1 MNLKLFS
8 AICLMVPA
16 MASAQGYVT
25 QDSKVV
31 NDSNTPLH
39 LLKPDYKHGY
49 GVSTKQEVKSAMDKV
64 MNYILANP
72 TQFRTTSYEWGVTYS
87 ACLDAAK
94 ASGDAKYSDYVEA
107 NFRAI
112 ADAFPGAMKDLKNG
126 KKLETAIRK
135 VVDPHALD
143 DAGAIC
149 AAMIKADLDARKV
162 SEPSAK
168 VKVKSKAKSKENGKT
183 AFNTA
188 PVIANYAQYIMEKEF
203 RLEDGTFARKRPHKN
218 TVWLDDMFMA
228 IPAVAYMGAYTG
240 DSKYY
245 DEAARQVLLFRDK
258 MWVKEKKL
266 FRHGWV
272 EAMTPH
278 PAFHWG
284 RANGWAI
291 LTMCEVLDVLPESHP
306 QRPAILDLL
315 RQHIEG
321 LAALQTQDGFW
332 HQLLDRNDSY
342 EESSCTAIYTYCIAH
357 AINKGWVSA
366 LAYGPMVQ
374 LAWHAVAASIDDAGR
389 VTGTCVGTGM
399 GFDPAFYMYRPVST
413 AAAHGYGP
421 VIWAGAEMLRLIDNQ
436 HPKMNDSAVQ
446 FYPEEVPTDEPIFNY
461 DGEIRF

>member
-1 MNLKLFS
+1 MNIKTIALASL
-8 AICLMVPA
+8 LMPV
-16 MASAQGYVT
+16 MAFAQDNT
-25 QDSKVV
+25 TI

-49 GVSTKQEVKSAMDKV
+49 GVSTKQEVKAAIDRV

-72 TQFRTTSYEWGVTYS
+72 QQFRTTSYEWGVTYS

-94 ASGDAKYSDYVEA
+94 ASGDKKYAAYVEH
-107 NFRAI
+107 NFKAI
-112 ADAFPGAMKDLKNG
+112 ADAFPGAMKDLKKG
-126 KKLETAIRK
+126 KTLDTAIRK

-149 AAMIKADLDARKV
+149 AAMIKAELDARKN
-162 SEPSAK
+162 P
-168 VKVKSKAKSKENGKT
+168 KT
-183 AFNTA
+183 RATQVINTA
-188 PVIANYAQYIMEKEF
+188 PVIENYSQYIMTKEF
-203 RLEDGTFARKRPHKN
+203 RLADGTFARKRPHKN

-228 IPAVAYMGAYTG
+228 IPAIAYMGAYTN
-240 DSKYY
+240 DSKYF
-245 DEAARQVLLFRDK
+245 DEAAKQIMLFKDK

-272 EAMTPH
+272 EAMNPH

-291 LTMCEVLDVLPESHP
+291 LTMCEVLDVLPENHP
-306 QRPAILDLL
+306 QRGAILDLL

-321 LAALQTQDGFW
+321 LVALQGKDGFW

-357 AINKGWVSA
+357 AINQGWISA
-366 LAYGPMVQ
+366 LAYGPAVQ
-374 LAWHAVAASIDDAGR
+374 LAWHAVEASIDAQGR
-389 VTGTCVGTGM
+389 FTNTCVGTGM

-421 VIWAGAEMLRLIDNQ
+421 AIWAGAEMLHLLDRQ

-446 FYPEEVPTDEPIFNY
+446 FYPEEINTNEPIFNY

>member
-1 MNLKLFS
+1 MNIKTIALASL
-8 AICLMVPA
+8 LMPA
-16 MASAQGYVT
+16 MAFAQDNT
-25 QDSKVV
+25 TI

-49 GVSTKQEVKSAMDKV
+49 GVSTKQEVKAAIDRV

-72 TQFRTTSYEWGVTYS
+72 QQFRTTSYEWGVTYS

-94 ASGDAKYSDYVEA
+94 ASGDKKYAAYVEQ
-107 NFRAI
+107 NFKAI
-112 ADAFPGAMKDLKNG
+112 ADAFPGAMKDLKKG
-126 KKLETAIRK
+126 KTLDTAIRK

-149 AAMIKADLDARKV
+149 AAMIKAELDARKN
-162 SEPSAK
+162 P
-168 VKVKSKAKSKENGKT
+168 KT
-183 AFNTA
+183 RATQVINTA
-188 PVIANYAQYIMEKEF
+188 PVIENYSQYIMTKEF
-203 RLEDGTFARKRPHKN
+203 RLADGTFARKRPHKN

-228 IPAVAYMGAYTG
+228 IPAIAYMGAYTN
-240 DSKYY
+240 DNKYF
-245 DEAARQVLLFRDK
+245 DEAAKQIMLFKDK

-272 EAMTPH
+272 EAMNPH

-291 LTMCEVLDVLPESHP
+291 LTMCEVLDVLPENHP
-306 QRPAILDLL
+306 QRGAILDLL

-321 LAALQTQDGFW
+321 LVALQGKDGFW

-357 AINKGWVSA
+357 AINQGWISA
-366 LAYGPMVQ
+366 LAYGPAVQ
-374 LAWHAVAASIDDAGR
+374 LAWHAVEASIDAQGR
-389 VTGTCVGTGM
+389 FMNTCVGTGM

-421 VIWAGAEMLRLIDNQ
+421 AIWAGAEMLRLLDRQ

-446 FYPEEVPTDEPIFNY
+446 FYPEEVNTNEPIFNY

>member
-1 MNLKLFS
+1 MNIKTIALASL
-8 AICLMVPA
+8 LMPA
-16 MASAQGYVT
+16 MAFAQDNT
-25 QDSKVV
+25 AI

-49 GVSTKQEVKSAMDKV
+49 GVSTKQEVKAAIDRV

-72 TQFRTTSYEWGVTYS
+72 QQFRTTSYEWGVTYS

-94 ASGDAKYSDYVEA
+94 ASGDKKYAAYVEQ
-107 NFRAI
+107 NFKAI
-112 ADAFPGAMKDLKNG
+112 ADAFPGAMKDLKKG
-126 KKLETAIRK
+126 KTLDTAIRK

-143 DAGAIC
+143 DSGAIC
-149 AAMIKADLDARKV
+149 AAMIKAELDARKN
-162 SEPSAK
+162 P
-168 VKVKSKAKSKENGKT
+168 KT
-183 AFNTA
+183 RATQVINTA
-188 PVIANYAQYIMEKEF
+188 PVIENYSQYIMTKEF
-203 RLEDGTFARKRPHKN
+203 RLADGTFARKRPHKN

-228 IPAVAYMGAYTG
+228 IPAIAYMGAYTN
-240 DSKYY
+240 DNKYF
-245 DEAARQVLLFRDK
+245 DEAAKQIMLFKDK

-272 EAMTPH
+272 EAMNPH

-291 LTMCEVLDVLPESHP
+291 LTMCEVLDVLPENHP
-306 QRPAILDLL
+306 QRGAILDLL

-321 LAALQTQDGFW
+321 LVALQGKDGFW

-357 AINKGWVSA
+357 AINQGWISA
-366 LAYGPMVQ
+366 LAYGPAVQ
-374 LAWHAVAASIDDAGR
+374 LAWHAVEASIDAQGR
-389 VTGTCVGTGM
+389 FMNTCVGTGM

-421 VIWAGAEMLRLIDNQ
+421 AIWAGAEMLRLLDRQ

-446 FYPEEVPTDEPIFNY
+446 FYPEEVNTNEPIFNY

>member
-1 MNLKLFS
+1 MNIKTIAFASL
-8 AICLMVPA
+8 LMPA
-16 MASAQGYVT
+16 MAFAQDNT
-25 QDSKVV
+25 AI

-49 GVSTKQEVKSAMDKV
+49 GVSTKQEVKAAIDKV

-72 TQFRTTSYEWGVTYS
+72 QQFRTTSYEWGVTYS

-94 ASGDAKYSDYVEA
+94 ASGDKKYAAYVEQ
-107 NFRAI
+107 NFKAI
-112 ADAFPGAMKDLKNG
+112 ADAFPGAMKDLKKG
-126 KKLETAIRK
+126 KTLDTAIRK

-149 AAMIKADLDARKV
+149 AAMIKAELDARKN
-162 SEPSAK
+162 P
-168 VKVKSKAKSKENGKT
+168 KT
-183 AFNTA
+183 RSTQVINTA
-188 PVIANYAQYIMEKEF
+188 PVIENYSQYIMTKEF
-203 RLEDGTFARKRPHKN
+203 RLADGTFARKRPHKN

-228 IPAVAYMGAYTG
+228 IPAIAYMGAYTN
-240 DSKYY
+240 DSKYF
-245 DEAARQVLLFRDK
+245 DEAAKQIMLFKDK

-272 EAMTPH
+272 EAMNPH

-291 LTMCEVLDVLPESHP
+291 LTMCEVLDVLPENHP
-306 QRPAILDLL
+306 QRGAILDLL

-321 LAALQTQDGFW
+321 LVALQGKDGFW

-357 AINKGWVSA
+357 AINQGWISA
-366 LAYGPMVQ
+366 LAYGPAVQ
-374 LAWHAVAASIDDAGR
+374 LAWHAVEASIDAQGR
-389 VTGTCVGTGM
+389 FMNTCVGTGM

-421 VIWAGAEMLRLIDNQ
+421 AIWAGAEMLRLLDRQ

-446 FYPEEVPTDEPIFNY
+446 FYPEEVNTNEPIFNY

>member
-1 MNLKLFS
+1 MNLKTFAL
-8 AICLMVPA
+8 
-16 MASAQGYVT
+16 ASLLLPSVALA
-25 QDSKVV
+25 QDSPVV

-39 LLKPDYKHGY
+39 LLKPDYKYGY
-49 GVSTKQEVKSAMDKV
+49 GVATKQEVKAAMDKI

-72 TQFRTTSYEWGVTYS
+72 QQFRTTSYEWGVTYS
-87 ACLDAAK
+87 ACLDAAQ
-94 ASGDAKYSDYVEA
+94 ASGDNKYAAYVEQ
-107 NFRAI
+107 NFKTI
-112 ADAFPGAMKDLKNG
+112 ADAFPKAMKELKKG
-126 KKLETAIRK
+126 KKLDTAIRK

-149 AAMIKADLDARKV
+149 AAMIKAELTARKNPTTR
-162 SEPSAK
+162 STP
-168 VKVKSKAKSKENGKT
+168 T
-183 AFNTA
+183 FDTA
-188 PVIANYAQYIMEKEF
+188 PVIANYADYILNKEY
-203 RLEDGTFARKRPHKN
+203 RLSDGTFARKRPHKN

-228 IPAVAYMGAYTG
+228 IPAIAYMGAYTG
-240 DSKYY
+240 DGKYF
-245 DEAARQVLLFRDK
+245 DEAAKQIMLFRDK

-272 EAMTPH
+272 EAMNPH

-306 QRPAILDLL
+306 QRAAILDLL

-321 LAALQTQDGFW
+321 LVALQGKDGFW

-342 EESSCTAIYTYCIAH
+342 YESSCTAIYTYCIAH
-357 AINKGWVSA
+357 AINKQWVSA
-366 LAYGPMVQ
+366 LAYGPTVQ
-374 LAWHAVAASIDDAGR
+374 LAWHAVEASIDSEGR
-389 VTGTCVGTGM
+389 FLNTCVGTGM
-399 GFDPAFYMYRPVST
+399 GFDPAFYMYRPVSA

-421 VIWAGAEMLRLIDNQ
+421 AIWAGAEMLRLLDGQ

-446 FYPEEVPTDEPIFNY
+446 FYPEEVKTDEPIFNY

>member
-1 MNLKLFS
+1 MNIKTIAFASL
-8 AICLMVPA
+8 LMPA
-16 MASAQGYVT
+16 MALAQDNT
-25 QDSKVV
+25 TI

-49 GVSTKQEVKSAMDKV
+49 GVSTKQEVKAAIDKV

-72 TQFRTTSYEWGVTYS
+72 QQFRTTSYEWGVTYS

-94 ASGDAKYSDYVEA
+94 ASGDKKYAAYVEQ
-107 NFRAI
+107 NFKAI
-112 ADAFPGAMKDLKNG
+112 ADAFPGAMKDLKKG
-126 KKLETAIRK
+126 KTLDTAIRK

-149 AAMIKADLDARKV
+149 AAMIKAELDARKN
-162 SEPSAK
+162 P
-168 VKVKSKAKSKENGKT
+168 KT
-183 AFNTA
+183 RATQVINTA
-188 PVIANYAQYIMEKEF
+188 PVIENYSQYIMTKEF
-203 RLEDGTFARKRPHKN
+203 RLADGTFARKRPHKN

-228 IPAVAYMGAYTG
+228 IPAIAYMGAYTN
-240 DSKYY
+240 DSKYF
-245 DEAARQVLLFRDK
+245 DEAAKQIMLFKDK

-272 EAMTPH
+272 EAMNPH

-291 LTMCEVLDVLPESHP
+291 LTMCEVLDVLPENHP
-306 QRPAILDLL
+306 QRGAILDLL

-321 LAALQTQDGFW
+321 LVALQGKDGFW

-357 AINKGWVSA
+357 AINQGWISA
-366 LAYGPMVQ
+366 LAYGPAVQ
-374 LAWHAVAASIDDAGR
+374 LAWHAVEASIDAQGR
-389 VTGTCVGTGM
+389 FMNTCVGTGM

-421 VIWAGAEMLRLIDNQ
+421 AIWAGAEMLRLLDRQ

-446 FYPEEVPTDEPIFNY
+446 FYPEEVNTNEPIFNY

>member
-1 MNLKLFS
+1 MNIKTIALASL
-8 AICLMVPA
+8 LMPA
-16 MASAQGYVT
+16 MAFAQDNT
-25 QDSKVV
+25 TI

-49 GVSTKQEVKSAMDKV
+49 GVSTKQEVKAAIDKV

-72 TQFRTTSYEWGVTYS
+72 QQFRTTSYEWGVTYS

-94 ASGDAKYSDYVEA
+94 ASGDKKYAAYVEQ
-107 NFRAI
+107 NFKAI
-112 ADAFPGAMKDLKNG
+112 ADAFPGAMKDLKKG
-126 KKLETAIRK
+126 KTLDTAIRK

-149 AAMIKADLDARKV
+149 AAMIKAELDARKN
-162 SEPSAK
+162 P
-168 VKVKSKAKSKENGKT
+168 KT
-183 AFNTA
+183 RATQVINTA
-188 PVIANYAQYIMEKEF
+188 PVIENYSQYIMTKEF
-203 RLEDGTFARKRPHKN
+203 RLADGTFARKRPHKN

-228 IPAVAYMGAYTG
+228 IPAIAYMGAYTN
-240 DSKYY
+240 DSKYF
-245 DEAARQVLLFRDK
+245 DEAAKQIMLFKDK

-272 EAMTPH
+272 EAMNPH

-291 LTMCEVLDVLPESHP
+291 LTMCEVLDVLPENHP
-306 QRPAILDLL
+306 QRGAILDLL

-321 LAALQTQDGFW
+321 LAALQGKDGFW

-357 AINKGWVSA
+357 AINQGWISA
-366 LAYGPMVQ
+366 LAYGPAVQ
-374 LAWHAVAASIDDAGR
+374 LAWHAVEASIDAQGR
-389 VTGTCVGTGM
+389 FMNTCVGTGM

-421 VIWAGAEMLRLIDNQ
+421 AIWAGAEMLRLLDRQ

-446 FYPEEVPTDEPIFNY
+446 FYPEEVNTNEPIFNY

>member
-1 MNLKLFS
+1 MNIKTIALASL
-8 AICLMVPA
+8 LMPA
-16 MASAQGYVT
+16 MAFAQDNT
-25 QDSKVV
+25 TI

-49 GVSTKQEVKSAMDKV
+49 GVSTKQEVKAAIDKV

-72 TQFRTTSYEWGVTYS
+72 QQFRTTSYEWGVTYS

-94 ASGDAKYSDYVEA
+94 ASGDKKYAAYVEQ
-107 NFRAI
+107 NFKAI
-112 ADAFPGAMKDLKNG
+112 ADAFPGAMKDLKKG
-126 KKLETAIRK
+126 KTLDTAIRK

-149 AAMIKADLDARKV
+149 AAMIKAELDARKN
-162 SEPSAK
+162 P
-168 VKVKSKAKSKENGKT
+168 KT
-183 AFNTA
+183 RATQVINTA
-188 PVIANYAQYIMEKEF
+188 PVIENYSQYIMTKEF
-203 RLEDGTFARKRPHKN
+203 RLADGTFARKRPHKN

-228 IPAVAYMGAYTG
+228 IPAIAYMGAYTN
-240 DSKYY
+240 DSKYF
-245 DEAARQVLLFRDK
+245 DEAAKQIMLFKDK

-272 EAMTPH
+272 EAMNPH

-291 LTMCEVLDVLPESHP
+291 LTMCEVLDVLPENHP
-306 QRPAILDLL
+306 QRDAILDLL

-321 LAALQTQDGFW
+321 LVALQGKDGFW

-357 AINKGWVSA
+357 AINQGWISA
-366 LAYGPMVQ
+366 LAYGPAVQ
-374 LAWHAVAASIDDAGR
+374 LAWHAVEASIDAQGR
-389 VTGTCVGTGM
+389 FMNTCVGTGM

-421 VIWAGAEMLRLIDNQ
+421 AIWAGAEMLRLLDRQ

-446 FYPEEVPTDEPIFNY
+446 FYPEEVNTNEPIFNY

>member
-1 MNLKLFS
+1 MNIKTIALASL
-8 AICLMVPA
+8 LMPA
-16 MASAQGYVT
+16 MAFAQDNT
-25 QDSKVV
+25 AI

-49 GVSTKQEVKSAMDKV
+49 GVSTKQEVKAAIDRV

-72 TQFRTTSYEWGVTYS
+72 QQFRTTSYEWGVTYS

-94 ASGDAKYSDYVEA
+94 ASGDKKYAAYVEQ
-107 NFRAI
+107 NFKAI
-112 ADAFPGAMKDLKNG
+112 ADAFPGAMKDLKKG
-126 KKLETAIRK
+126 KTLDTAIRK

-149 AAMIKADLDARKV
+149 AAMIKAELDARKN
-162 SEPSAK
+162 P
-168 VKVKSKAKSKENGKT
+168 KT
-183 AFNTA
+183 RSTQVINTA
-188 PVIANYAQYIMEKEF
+188 PVIENYSQYIMTKEF
-203 RLEDGTFARKRPHKN
+203 RLADGTFARKRPHKN

-228 IPAVAYMGAYTG
+228 IPAIAYMGAYTN
-240 DSKYY
+240 DSKYF
-245 DEAARQVLLFRDK
+245 DEAAKQIMLFKDK

-272 EAMTPH
+272 EAMNPH

-291 LTMCEVLDVLPESHP
+291 LTMCEVLDVLPENHP
-306 QRPAILDLL
+306 QRGAILDLL

-321 LAALQTQDGFW
+321 LVALQGKDGFW

-357 AINKGWVSA
+357 AINQGWISA
-366 LAYGPMVQ
+366 LAYGPAVQ
-374 LAWHAVAASIDDAGR
+374 LAWHAVEASIDAQGR
-389 VTGTCVGTGM
+389 FMNTCVGTGM

-421 VIWAGAEMLRLIDNQ
+421 AIWAGAEILRLLDRQ

-446 FYPEEVPTDEPIFNY
+446 FYPEEVNTNEPIFNY

>member
-1 MNLKLFS
+1 MNIKTIALASL
-8 AICLMVPA
+8 LMPA
-16 MASAQGYVT
+16 MAFAQDNT
-25 QDSKVV
+25 AI

-49 GVSTKQEVKSAMDKV
+49 GVSTKQEVKAAIDKV

-72 TQFRTTSYEWGVTYS
+72 QQFRTTSYEWGVTYS

-94 ASGDAKYSDYVEA
+94 ASGDKKYAAYVEQ
-107 NFRAI
+107 NFKAI
-112 ADAFPGAMKDLKNG
+112 ADAFPGAMKDLKKG
-126 KKLETAIRK
+126 KTLDTAIRK

-149 AAMIKADLDARKV
+149 AAMIKAELDARKN
-162 SEPSAK
+162 P
-168 VKVKSKAKSKENGKT
+168 KT
-183 AFNTA
+183 RATQVINTA
-188 PVIANYAQYIMEKEF
+188 PVIENYSQYIMTKEF
-203 RLEDGTFARKRPHKN
+203 RLADGTFARKRPHKN

-228 IPAVAYMGAYTG
+228 IPAIAYMGAYTN
-240 DSKYY
+240 DSKYF
-245 DEAARQVLLFRDK
+245 DEAAKQIMLFKDK

-272 EAMTPH
+272 EAMNPH

-291 LTMCEVLDVLPESHP
+291 LTMCEVLDVLPENHP
-306 QRPAILDLL
+306 QRDAILDLL

-321 LAALQTQDGFW
+321 LVALQGKDGFW

-357 AINKGWVSA
+357 AINQGWISA
-366 LAYGPMVQ
+366 LAYGPAVQ
-374 LAWHAVAASIDDAGR
+374 LAWHAVEASIDAQGR
-389 VTGTCVGTGM
+389 FMNTCVGTGM

-421 VIWAGAEMLRLIDNQ
+421 AIWAGAEMLRLLDRQ

-446 FYPEEVPTDEPIFNY
+446 FYPEEVNTNEPIFNY

>member
-1 MNLKLFS
+1 MNIKTIALASL
-8 AICLMVPA
+8 LMPA
-16 MASAQGYVT
+16 MAFAQDNT
-25 QDSKVV
+25 TI

-39 LLKPDYKHGY
+39 LLKPDYKYGY
-49 GVSTKQEVKSAMDKV
+49 GVSTKQEVKAAIDRV

-72 TQFRTTSYEWGVTYS
+72 QQFRTTSYEWGVTYS

-94 ASGDAKYSDYVEA
+94 ASGDKKYAAYVEQ
-107 NFRAI
+107 NFKAI
-112 ADAFPGAMKDLKNG
+112 ADAFPGAMKDLKKG
-126 KKLETAIRK
+126 KTLDTAIRK

-149 AAMIKADLDARKV
+149 AAMIKAELDARKN
-162 SEPSAK
+162 P
-168 VKVKSKAKSKENGKT
+168 KT
-183 AFNTA
+183 RSTQVINTA
-188 PVIANYAQYIMEKEF
+188 PVIENYSQYIMTKEF
-203 RLEDGTFARKRPHKN
+203 RLADGTFARKRPHKN

-228 IPAVAYMGAYTG
+228 IPAIAYMGAYTN
-240 DSKYY
+240 DSKYF
-245 DEAARQVLLFRDK
+245 DEAAKQIMLFKDK

-272 EAMTPH
+272 EAMNPH

-291 LTMCEVLDVLPESHP
+291 LTMCEVLDVLPENHP
-306 QRPAILDLL
+306 QRGAILDLL

-321 LAALQTQDGFW
+321 LVALQGKDGFW

-357 AINKGWVSA
+357 AINQGWISA
-366 LAYGPMVQ
+366 LAYGPAVQ
-374 LAWHAVAASIDDAGR
+374 LAWHAVEASIDAEGR
-389 VTGTCVGTGM
+389 FMNTCVGTGM

-421 VIWAGAEMLRLIDNQ
+421 AIWAGAEMLRLLDRQ

-446 FYPEEVPTDEPIFNY
+446 FYPEEVNTNEPIFNY

>member
-1 MNLKLFS
+1 MNIKTIALASL
-8 AICLMVPA
+8 LMPA
-16 MASAQGYVT
+16 MAFAQDNT
-25 QDSKVV
+25 TI

-49 GVSTKQEVKSAMDKV
+49 GVSTKQEVKAAIDKV

-72 TQFRTTSYEWGVTYS
+72 QQFRTTSYEWGVTYS

-94 ASGDAKYSDYVEA
+94 ASGDKKYAAYVEQ
-107 NFRAI
+107 NFKAI
-112 ADAFPGAMKDLKNG
+112 ADAFPGAMKDLKKG
-126 KKLETAIRK
+126 KTLDTAIRK

-149 AAMIKADLDARKV
+149 AAMIKAELDARKN
-162 SEPSAK
+162 P
-168 VKVKSKAKSKENGKT
+168 KT
-183 AFNTA
+183 RATQVINTA
-188 PVIANYAQYIMEKEF
+188 PVIENYSQYIMTKEF
-203 RLEDGTFARKRPHKN
+203 RLADGTFARKRPHKN

-228 IPAVAYMGAYTG
+228 IPAIAYMGAYTN
-240 DSKYY
+240 DSKYF
-245 DEAARQVLLFRDK
+245 DEAAKQIMLFKDK

-272 EAMTPH
+272 EAMNPH

-291 LTMCEVLDVLPESHP
+291 LTMCEVLDVLPENHP
-306 QRPAILDLL
+306 QRGAILDLL

-321 LAALQTQDGFW
+321 LVALQGKDGFW

-357 AINKGWVSA
+357 AINQGWISA
-366 LAYGPMVQ
+366 LAYGPAVQ
-374 LAWHAVAASIDDAGR
+374 LAWHAVEASIDAQGR
-389 VTGTCVGTGM
+389 FMNTCVGTGM

-421 VIWAGAEMLRLIDNQ
+421 AIWAGAEMLRLLDRQ

-446 FYPEEVPTDEPIFNY
+446 FYPEEVNTDEPIFNY

>member
-1 MNLKLFS
+1 MNIKTIALASL
-8 AICLMVPA
+8 LMPA
-16 MASAQGYVT
+16 MAFAQDNT
-25 QDSKVV
+25 TI

-49 GVSTKQEVKSAMDKV
+49 GVSTKQEVKAAIDKV

-72 TQFRTTSYEWGVTYS
+72 QQFRTTSYEWGVTYS

-94 ASGDAKYSDYVEA
+94 ASGDKKYAAYVEQ
-107 NFRAI
+107 NFKAI
-112 ADAFPGAMKDLKNG
+112 ADAFPGAMKDLKKG
-126 KKLETAIRK
+126 KTLDTAIRK

-149 AAMIKADLDARKV
+149 AAMIKAELDARKN
-162 SEPSAK
+162 P
-168 VKVKSKAKSKENGKT
+168 KT
-183 AFNTA
+183 RATQVINTA
-188 PVIANYAQYIMEKEF
+188 PVIENYSQYIMTKEF
-203 RLEDGTFARKRPHKN
+203 RLADGTFARKRPHKN

-228 IPAVAYMGAYTG
+228 IPAIAYMGAYTN
-240 DSKYY
+240 DSKYF
-245 DEAARQVLLFRDK
+245 DEAAKQIMLFKDK

-272 EAMTPH
+272 EAMNPH

-291 LTMCEVLDVLPESHP
+291 LTMCEVLDVLPENHP
-306 QRPAILDLL
+306 QRGAILDLL

-321 LAALQTQDGFW
+321 LVALQGKDGFW

-357 AINKGWVSA
+357 AINQGWISA
-366 LAYGPMVQ
+366 LAYGPAVQ
-374 LAWHAVAASIDDAGR
+374 LAWHAVEASIDAQGR
-389 VTGTCVGTGM
+389 FMNTCVGTGM

-421 VIWAGAEMLRLIDNQ
+421 AIWAGAEMLRLLDRQ

-446 FYPEEVPTDEPIFNY
+446 FYPEEINTNEPIFNY

>member
-1 MNLKLFS
+1 MNIKTIALASL
-8 AICLMVPA
+8 LMPA
-16 MASAQGYVT
+16 MAFAQDNT
-25 QDSKVV
+25 TI

-49 GVSTKQEVKSAMDKV
+49 GVSTKQEVKAAIDRV

-72 TQFRTTSYEWGVTYS
+72 QQFRTTSYEWGVTYS

-94 ASGDAKYSDYVEA
+94 ASGDKKYAAYVEQ
-107 NFRAI
+107 NFKAI
-112 ADAFPGAMKDLKNG
+112 ADAFPGAMKDLKKG
-126 KKLETAIRK
+126 KTLDTAIRK

-149 AAMIKADLDARKV
+149 AAMIKAELDARKN
-162 SEPSAK
+162 P
-168 VKVKSKAKSKENGKT
+168 KT
-183 AFNTA
+183 RATQVINTA
-188 PVIANYAQYIMEKEF
+188 PVIENYSQYIMTKEF
-203 RLEDGTFARKRPHKN
+203 RLADGTFARKRPHKN

-228 IPAVAYMGAYTG
+228 IPAIAYMGAYTN
-240 DSKYY
+240 DSKYF
-245 DEAARQVLLFRDK
+245 DEAAKQIMLFKDK

-272 EAMTPH
+272 EAMNPH

-291 LTMCEVLDVLPESHP
+291 LTMCEVLDVLPENHP
-306 QRPAILDLL
+306 QRDAILDLL

-321 LAALQTQDGFW
+321 LVALQGKDGFW

-357 AINKGWVSA
+357 AINQGWISA
-366 LAYGPMVQ
+366 LAYGPAVQ
-374 LAWHAVAASIDDAGR
+374 LAWHAVEASIDAQGR
-389 VTGTCVGTGM
+389 FMNTCVGTGM

-421 VIWAGAEMLRLIDNQ
+421 AIWAGAEMLRLLDRQ

-446 FYPEEVPTDEPIFNY
+446 FYPEEVNTNEPIFNY

>member
-1 MNLKLFS
+1 MNIKTIALASL
-8 AICLMVPA
+8 LMPA
-16 MASAQGYVT
+16 MAFAQDNT
-25 QDSKVV
+25 TI

-39 LLKPDYKHGY
+39 LLKPDYKYGY
-49 GVSTKQEVKSAMDKV
+49 GVSTKQEVKAAIDKV

-72 TQFRTTSYEWGVTYS
+72 QQFRTTSYEWGVTYR

-94 ASGDAKYSDYVEA
+94 ASGDKKYAAYVEQ
-107 NFRAI
+107 NFKAI
-112 ADAFPGAMKDLKNG
+112 ADAFPGAMKDLKKG
-126 KKLETAIRK
+126 KTLDTAIRK

-149 AAMIKADLDARKV
+149 AAMIKAELDARKN
-162 SEPSAK
+162 P
-168 VKVKSKAKSKENGKT
+168 KT
-183 AFNTA
+183 RSTQVINTA
-188 PVIANYAQYIMEKEF
+188 PVIENYSQYIMTKEF
-203 RLEDGTFARKRPHKN
+203 RLADGTFARKRPHKN

-228 IPAVAYMGAYTG
+228 IPAIAYMGAYTN
-240 DSKYY
+240 DSKYF
-245 DEAARQVLLFRDK
+245 DEAAKQIMLFKDK

-272 EAMTPH
+272 EAMNPH

-291 LTMCEVLDVLPESHP
+291 LTMCEVLDVLPENHP
-306 QRPAILDLL
+306 QRGAILDLL

-321 LAALQTQDGFW
+321 LVALQGKDGFW

-357 AINKGWVSA
+357 AINQGWISA
-366 LAYGPMVQ
+366 LAYGPAVQ
-374 LAWHAVAASIDDAGR
+374 LAWHAVEASIDAQGR
-389 VTGTCVGTGM
+389 FMNTCVGTGM

-421 VIWAGAEMLRLIDNQ
+421 AIWAGAEMLRLLDRQ

-446 FYPEEVPTDEPIFNY
+446 FYPEEVNTNEPIFNY

>member
-1 MNLKLFS
+1 MNIKTIALASL
-8 AICLMVPA
+8 LMPA
-16 MASAQGYVT
+16 MAFAQDNT
-25 QDSKVV
+25 TI

-49 GVSTKQEVKSAMDKV
+49 GVSTKQEVKAAIDRV

-72 TQFRTTSYEWGVTYS
+72 QQFRTTSYEWGVTYS

-94 ASGDAKYSDYVEA
+94 ASGDKKYAAYVEQ
-107 NFRAI
+107 NFKAI
-112 ADAFPGAMKDLKNG
+112 ADAFPGAMKDLKKG
-126 KKLETAIRK
+126 KTLDTAIRK

-149 AAMIKADLDARKV
+149 AAMIKAELDARKN
-162 SEPSAK
+162 P
-168 VKVKSKAKSKENGKT
+168 KT
-183 AFNTA
+183 RATQVINTA
-188 PVIANYAQYIMEKEF
+188 PVIENYSQYIMTKEF
-203 RLEDGTFARKRPHKN
+203 RLADGTFARKRPHKN

-228 IPAVAYMGAYTG
+228 IPAIAYMGAYTN
-240 DSKYY
+240 DSKYF
-245 DEAARQVLLFRDK
+245 DEAAKQIMLFKDK

-272 EAMTPH
+272 EAMNPH

-291 LTMCEVLDVLPESHP
+291 LTMCEVLDVLPENHP
-306 QRPAILDLL
+306 QRGAILDLL

-321 LAALQTQDGFW
+321 LVALQGKDGFW

-357 AINKGWVSA
+357 AINQGWISA
-366 LAYGPMVQ
+366 LAYGPAVQ
-374 LAWHAVAASIDDAGR
+374 LAWHAVEASIDTQGR
-389 VTGTCVGTGM
+389 FMNTCVGTGM

-421 VIWAGAEMLRLIDNQ
+421 AIWAGAEMLRLLDRQ

-446 FYPEEVPTDEPIFNY
+446 FYPEEINTNEPIFNY

>member
-1 MNLKLFS
+1 MNIKTIALASL
-8 AICLMVPA
+8 LMPA
-16 MASAQGYVT
+16 MAFAQDNT
-25 QDSKVV
+25 TI

-49 GVSTKQEVKSAMDKV
+49 GVSTKQEVKAAIDRV

-72 TQFRTTSYEWGVTYS
+72 QQFRTTSYEWGVTYS

-94 ASGDAKYSDYVEA
+94 ASGDKKYAAYVEQ
-107 NFRAI
+107 NFKAI
-112 ADAFPGAMKDLKNG
+112 ADAFPGAMKDLKKG
-126 KKLETAIRK
+126 KTLDTAIRK

-149 AAMIKADLDARKV
+149 AAMIKAELDARKN
-162 SEPSAK
+162 P
-168 VKVKSKAKSKENGKT
+168 KT
-183 AFNTA
+183 RATQVINTA
-188 PVIANYAQYIMEKEF
+188 PVIENYSQYIMTKEF
-203 RLEDGTFARKRPHKN
+203 RLADGTFARKRPHKN

-228 IPAVAYMGAYTG
+228 IPAIAYMGAYTN
-240 DSKYY
+240 DSKYF
-245 DEAARQVLLFRDK
+245 DEAAKQIMLFKDK

-272 EAMTPH
+272 EAMNPH

-291 LTMCEVLDVLPESHP
+291 LTMCEVLDVLPENHP
-306 QRPAILDLL
+306 QRGAILDLL

-321 LAALQTQDGFW
+321 LVALQGKDGFW

-357 AINKGWVSA
+357 AINQGWISA
-366 LAYGPMVQ
+366 LAYGPAVQ
-374 LAWHAVAASIDDAGR
+374 LAWHAVEASIDAQGR
-389 VTGTCVGTGM
+389 FMNTCVGTGM

-421 VIWAGAEMLRLIDNQ
+421 AIWAGAEMLRLIDRQ

-446 FYPEEVPTDEPIFNY
+446 FYPEEVNTNEPIFNY

>member
-1 MNLKLFS
+1 MNIKTIALASL
-8 AICLMVPA
+8 LMPA
-16 MASAQGYVT
+16 MAFAQDNT
-25 QDSKVV
+25 AI

-49 GVSTKQEVKSAMDKV
+49 GVSTKQEVKAAIDRV

-72 TQFRTTSYEWGVTYS
+72 QQFRTTSYEWGVTYS

-94 ASGDAKYSDYVEA
+94 ASGDKKYAAYVEQ
-107 NFRAI
+107 NFKAI
-112 ADAFPGAMKDLKNG
+112 ADAFPGAMKDLKKG
-126 KKLETAIRK
+126 KTLDTAIRK

-149 AAMIKADLDARKV
+149 AAMIKAELDARKN
-162 SEPSAK
+162 P
-168 VKVKSKAKSKENGKT
+168 KT
-183 AFNTA
+183 RSTQVIKTA
-188 PVIANYAQYIMEKEF
+188 PVIENYSQYIMTKEF
-203 RLEDGTFARKRPHKN
+203 RLADGTFARKRPHKN

-228 IPAVAYMGAYTG
+228 IPAIAYMGAYTN
-240 DSKYY
+240 DSKYF
-245 DEAARQVLLFRDK
+245 DEAAKQIMLFKDK

-272 EAMTPH
+272 EAMNPH

-291 LTMCEVLDVLPESHP
+291 LTMCEVLDVLPENHP
-306 QRPAILDLL
+306 QRGAILDLL

-321 LAALQTQDGFW
+321 LVALQGKDGFW

-357 AINKGWVSA
+357 AINQGWISA
-366 LAYGPMVQ
+366 LAYGPAVQ
-374 LAWHAVAASIDDAGR
+374 LAWHAVEASIDAQGR
-389 VTGTCVGTGM
+389 FMNTCVGTGM

-421 VIWAGAEMLRLIDNQ
+421 AIWAGAEMLRLLDRQ

-446 FYPEEVPTDEPIFNY
+446 FYPEEVNTNEPIFNY

>member
-1 MNLKLFS
+1 MNIKTIALASL
-8 AICLMVPA
+8 LMPA
-16 MASAQGYVT
+16 MAFAQDNT
-25 QDSKVV
+25 TI

-39 LLKPDYKHGY
+39 LLKPDYKYGY
-49 GVSTKQEVKSAMDKV
+49 GVSTKQEVKAAIDKV

-72 TQFRTTSYEWGVTYS
+72 QQFRTTSYEWGVTYS

-94 ASGDAKYSDYVEA
+94 ASGDRKYSAYVEQ
-107 NFRAI
+107 NFKAI
-112 ADAFPGAMKDLKNG
+112 ADAFPGAMKDLKKG
-126 KKLETAIRK
+126 KTLDTAIRK

-149 AAMIKADLDARKV
+149 AAMIKAELDARKN
-162 SEPSAK
+162 P
-168 VKVKSKAKSKENGKT
+168 KT
-183 AFNTA
+183 RSTQVINTA
-188 PVIANYAQYIMEKEF
+188 PVIENYSQYIMTKEF
-203 RLEDGTFARKRPHKN
+203 RLADGTFARKRPHKN

-228 IPAVAYMGAYTG
+228 IPAIAYMGAYTN
-240 DSKYY
+240 DSKYF
-245 DEAARQVLLFRDK
+245 DEAAKQIMLFKDK

-272 EAMTPH
+272 EAMNPH

-291 LTMCEVLDVLPESHP
+291 LTMCEVLDVLPENHP
-306 QRPAILDLL
+306 QRGAILDLL

-321 LAALQTQDGFW
+321 LVALQGKNGFW

-357 AINKGWVSA
+357 AINQGWISA
-366 LAYGPMVQ
+366 LAYGPAVQ
-374 LAWHAVAASIDDAGR
+374 LAWHAVEASIDAQGR
-389 VTGTCVGTGM
+389 FMNTCVGTGM

-421 VIWAGAEMLRLIDNQ
+421 AIWAGAEMLRLLDRQ

-446 FYPEEVPTDEPIFNY
+446 FYPEEVNTNEPIFNY

>member
-1 MNLKLFS
+1 MNIKTIALASL
-8 AICLMVPA
+8 LMPA
-16 MASAQGYVT
+16 MAFAQDNT
-25 QDSKVV
+25 AI

-49 GVSTKQEVKSAMDKV
+49 GVSTKQEVKAAIDRV

-72 TQFRTTSYEWGVTYS
+72 QQFRTTSYEWGVTYS

-94 ASGDAKYSDYVEA
+94 ASGDKKYAAYVEQ
-107 NFRAI
+107 NFKAI
-112 ADAFPGAMKDLKNG
+112 ADAFPGAMKDLKKG
-126 KKLETAIRK
+126 KTLDTAIRK

-149 AAMIKADLDARKV
+149 AAMIKAELDARKN
-162 SEPSAK
+162 P
-168 VKVKSKAKSKENGKT
+168 KT
-183 AFNTA
+183 RATQVINTA
-188 PVIANYAQYIMEKEF
+188 PVIENYSQYIMTKEF
-203 RLEDGTFARKRPHKN
+203 RLADGTFARKRPHKN

-228 IPAVAYMGAYTG
+228 IPAIAYMGAYTN
-240 DSKYY
+240 DSKYF
-245 DEAARQVLLFRDK
+245 DEAAKQIMLFKDK

-272 EAMTPH
+272 EAMNPH

-291 LTMCEVLDVLPESHP
+291 LTMCEVLDVLPENHP
-306 QRPAILDLL
+306 QRGAILDLL

-321 LAALQTQDGFW
+321 LVALQGKDGFW

-357 AINKGWVSA
+357 AINQGWISA
-366 LAYGPMVQ
+366 LAYGPAVQ
-374 LAWHAVAASIDDAGR
+374 LAWHAVEASIDAQGR
-389 VTGTCVGTGM
+389 FMNTCVGTGM

-421 VIWAGAEMLRLIDNQ
+421 AIWAGAEMLRLLDRQ

-446 FYPEEVPTDEPIFNY
+446 FYPEEVNTNEPIFNY

>member
-1 MNLKLFS
+1 MNIKTIALASL
-8 AICLMVPA
+8 LMPA
-16 MASAQGYVT
+16 MAFAQDNT
-25 QDSKVV
+25 TI

-39 LLKPDYKHGY
+39 LLKPDYKYGY
-49 GVSTKQEVKSAMDKV
+49 GVSTKQEVKAAINKV

-72 TQFRTTSYEWGVTYS
+72 QQFRTTSYEWGVTYS

-94 ASGDAKYSDYVEA
+94 ASGDKKYAAYVEQ
-107 NFRAI
+107 NFKAI
-112 ADAFPGAMKDLKNG
+112 ADAFPGAMKDLKKG
-126 KKLETAIRK
+126 KTLDTAIRK

-149 AAMIKADLDARKV
+149 AAMIKAELDARKN
-162 SEPSAK
+162 P
-168 VKVKSKAKSKENGKT
+168 KT
-183 AFNTA
+183 RSTQVINTA
-188 PVIANYAQYIMEKEF
+188 PVIENYSQYIMTKEF
-203 RLEDGTFARKRPHKN
+203 RLADGTFARKRPHKN

-228 IPAVAYMGAYTG
+228 IPAIAYMGAYTN
-240 DSKYY
+240 DSKYF
-245 DEAARQVLLFRDK
+245 DEAAKQIMLFKDK

-272 EAMTPH
+272 EAMNPH

-291 LTMCEVLDVLPESHP
+291 LTMCEVLDVLPENHP
-306 QRPAILDLL
+306 QRGAILDLL

-321 LAALQTQDGFW
+321 LVALQGKDGFW

-357 AINKGWVSA
+357 AINQGWISA
-366 LAYGPMVQ
+366 LAYGPAVQ
-374 LAWHAVAASIDDAGR
+374 LAWHAVEASIDAQGR
-389 VTGTCVGTGM
+389 FMNTCVGTGM

-421 VIWAGAEMLRLIDNQ
+421 AIWAGAEMLRLLDRQ

-446 FYPEEVPTDEPIFNY
+446 FYPEEVNTNEPIFNY

>member
-1 MNLKLFS
+1 MNIKTIAFASL
-8 AICLMVPA
+8 LMPA
-16 MASAQGYVT
+16 MAFAQDNT
-25 QDSKVV
+25 AI

-49 GVSTKQEVKSAMDKV
+49 GVSTKQEVKAAIDKV

-72 TQFRTTSYEWGVTYS
+72 QQFRTTSYEWGVTYS

-94 ASGDAKYSDYVEA
+94 ASGDKKYAAYVEQ
-107 NFRAI
+107 NFKAI
-112 ADAFPGAMKDLKNG
+112 ADAFPGAMKDLKKG
-126 KKLETAIRK
+126 KTLDTAIRK

-149 AAMIKADLDARKV
+149 AAMIKAELDARKN
-162 SEPSAK
+162 P
-168 VKVKSKAKSKENGKT
+168 KT
-183 AFNTA
+183 RSTQVINTA
-188 PVIANYAQYIMEKEF
+188 PVIENYSQYIMTKEF
-203 RLEDGTFARKRPHKN
+203 RLADGTFARKRPHKN

-228 IPAVAYMGAYTG
+228 IPAIAYMGAYTN
-240 DSKYY
+240 DSKYF
-245 DEAARQVLLFRDK
+245 DEAAKQIMLFKDK

-272 EAMTPH
+272 EAMNPH

-291 LTMCEVLDVLPESHP
+291 LTMCEVLDVLPENHP
-306 QRPAILDLL
+306 QRDAILDLL

-321 LAALQTQDGFW
+321 LVALQGKDGFW

-357 AINKGWVSA
+357 AINQGWISA
-366 LAYGPMVQ
+366 LAYGPAVQ
-374 LAWHAVAASIDDAGR
+374 LAWHAVEASIDAQGR
-389 VTGTCVGTGM
+389 FMNTCVGTGM

-421 VIWAGAEMLRLIDNQ
+421 AIWAGAEMLRLLDRQ

-446 FYPEEVPTDEPIFNY
+446 FYPEEVNTNEPIFNY

>member
-1 MNLKLFS
+1 MNIKTIALASL
-8 AICLMVPA
+8 LMPA
-16 MASAQGYVT
+16 MAFAQDNT
-25 QDSKVV
+25 AI

-49 GVSTKQEVKSAMDKV
+49 GVSTKQEVKAAIDRV

-72 TQFRTTSYEWGVTYS
+72 QQFRTTSYEWGVTYS

-94 ASGDAKYSDYVEA
+94 ASGDKKYAAYVEQ
-107 NFRAI
+107 NFKAI
-112 ADAFPGAMKDLKNG
+112 AEAFPGAMKDLKKG
-126 KKLETAIRK
+126 KTLDTAIRK

-149 AAMIKADLDARKV
+149 AAMIKAELDARKN
-162 SEPSAK
+162 P
-168 VKVKSKAKSKENGKT
+168 KT
-183 AFNTA
+183 RATQVINTA
-188 PVIANYAQYIMEKEF
+188 PVIENYSQYIMTKEF
-203 RLEDGTFARKRPHKN
+203 RLADGTFARKRPHKN

-228 IPAVAYMGAYTG
+228 IPAIAYMGAYTN
-240 DSKYY
+240 DSKYF
-245 DEAARQVLLFRDK
+245 DEAAKQIMLFKDK

-272 EAMTPH
+272 EAMNPH

-291 LTMCEVLDVLPESHP
+291 LTMCEVLDVLPENHP
-306 QRPAILDLL
+306 QRGAILDLL

-321 LAALQTQDGFW
+321 LVALQGKDGFW

-357 AINKGWVSA
+357 AINQGWISA
-366 LAYGPMVQ
+366 LAYGPAVQ
-374 LAWHAVAASIDDAGR
+374 LAWHAVEASIDAQGR
-389 VTGTCVGTGM
+389 FMNTCVGTGM

-421 VIWAGAEMLRLIDNQ
+421 AIWAGAEMLRLLDRQ

-446 FYPEEVPTDEPIFNY
+446 FYPEEVNTNEPIFNY

>member
-1 MNLKLFS
+1 MNIKTIALASL
-8 AICLMVPA
+8 LMPA
-16 MASAQGYVT
+16 MAFAQDNT
-25 QDSKVV
+25 AI

-49 GVSTKQEVKSAMDKV
+49 GVSTKEEVKAAIDKV

-72 TQFRTTSYEWGVTYS
+72 QQFRTTSYEWGVTYS

-94 ASGDAKYSDYVEA
+94 ASGDKKYAAYVEQ
-107 NFRAI
+107 NFKAI
-112 ADAFPGAMKDLKNG
+112 ADAFPGAMKDLKKG
-126 KKLETAIRK
+126 KTLDTAIRK

-149 AAMIKADLDARKV
+149 AAMIKAELDARKN
-162 SEPSAK
+162 P
-168 VKVKSKAKSKENGKT
+168 KT
-183 AFNTA
+183 RSTQVINTA
-188 PVIANYAQYIMEKEF
+188 PVIENYSQYIMTKEF
-203 RLEDGTFARKRPHKN
+203 RLADGTFARKRPHKN

-228 IPAVAYMGAYTG
+228 IPAIAYMGAYTN
-240 DSKYY
+240 DSKYF
-245 DEAARQVLLFRDK
+245 DEAAKQIMLFKDK

-272 EAMTPH
+272 EAMNPH

-291 LTMCEVLDVLPESHP
+291 LTMCEVLDVLPENHP
-306 QRPAILDLL
+306 QRGAILDLL

-321 LAALQTQDGFW
+321 LVALQGKDGFW

-357 AINKGWVSA
+357 AINQGWISA
-366 LAYGPMVQ
+366 LAYGPAVQ
-374 LAWHAVAASIDDAGR
+374 LAWHAVEASIDAQGR
-389 VTGTCVGTGM
+389 FMNTCVGTGM
-399 GFDPAFYMYRPVST
+399 GFDPAFYMYRP
-413 AAAHGYGP
+413 
-421 VIWAGAEMLRLIDNQ
+421 
-436 HPKMNDSAVQ
+436 KMNDSAVQ
-446 FYPEEVPTDEPIFNY
+446 FYPEEINTNEPIFNY

>member
-1 MNLKLFS
+1 MNIKTIALASL
-8 AICLMVPA
+8 LMPA
-16 MASAQGYVT
+16 MAFAQDNT
-25 QDSKVV
+25 TI

-49 GVSTKQEVKSAMDKV
+49 GVSTKQEVKAAIDRV

-72 TQFRTTSYEWGVTYS
+72 QQFRTTSYEWGVTYS

-94 ASGDAKYSDYVEA
+94 ASGDKKYAAYVEQ
-107 NFRAI
+107 NFKAI
-112 ADAFPGAMKDLKNG
+112 ADAFPGAMKDLKKG
-126 KKLETAIRK
+126 KTLDTAIRK

-149 AAMIKADLDARKV
+149 AAMIKAELDARKN
-162 SEPSAK
+162 P
-168 VKVKSKAKSKENGKT
+168 KT
-183 AFNTA
+183 HATQVINTA
-188 PVIANYAQYIMEKEF
+188 PVIENYSQYIMTKEF
-203 RLEDGTFARKRPHKN
+203 RLADGTFARKRPHKN

-228 IPAVAYMGAYTG
+228 IPAIAYMGAYTN
-240 DSKYY
+240 DSKYF
-245 DEAARQVLLFRDK
+245 DEAAKQIMLFKDK

-272 EAMTPH
+272 EAMNPH

-291 LTMCEVLDVLPESHP
+291 LTMCEVLDVLPENHP
-306 QRPAILDLL
+306 QRGAILDLL

-321 LAALQTQDGFW
+321 LVALQGKDGFW

-357 AINKGWVSA
+357 AINQGWISA
-366 LAYGPMVQ
+366 LAYGPAVQ
-374 LAWHAVAASIDDAGR
+374 LAWHAVEASIDAQGR
-389 VTGTCVGTGM
+389 FMNTCVGTGM

-421 VIWAGAEMLRLIDNQ
+421 AIWAGAEMLRLLDRQ

-446 FYPEEVPTDEPIFNY
+446 FYPEEINTNEPIFNY

>member
-1 MNLKLFS
+1 MNIKTIALASL
-8 AICLMVPA
+8 LMPA
-16 MASAQGYVT
+16 MAFAQDNT
-25 QDSKVV
+25 TI

-39 LLKPDYKHGY
+39 LLKPDYKYGY
-49 GVSTKQEVKSAMDKV
+49 GVSTKQEVKAAIDKV

-72 TQFRTTSYEWGVTYS
+72 QQFRTTSYEWGVTYS

-94 ASGDAKYSDYVEA
+94 ASGDRKYAAYVEQ
-107 NFRAI
+107 NFKAI
-112 ADAFPGAMKDLKNG
+112 ADAFPGAMKDLKKG
-126 KKLETAIRK
+126 KTLDTAIRK

-149 AAMIKADLDARKV
+149 AAMIKAELDARKN
-162 SEPSAK
+162 P
-168 VKVKSKAKSKENGKT
+168 KT
-183 AFNTA
+183 RATQVINTA
-188 PVIANYAQYIMEKEF
+188 PVIENYSQYIMTKEF
-203 RLEDGTFARKRPHKN
+203 RLADGTFARKRPHKN

-228 IPAVAYMGAYTG
+228 IPAIAYMGAYTN
-240 DSKYY
+240 DSKYF
-245 DEAARQVLLFRDK
+245 DEAAKQIMLFKDK

-272 EAMTPH
+272 EAMNPH

-291 LTMCEVLDVLPESHP
+291 LTMCEVLDVLPENHP
-306 QRPAILDLL
+306 QRGAILDLL

-321 LAALQTQDGFW
+321 LVALQGKDGFW

-357 AINKGWVSA
+357 AINQGWISA
-366 LAYGPMVQ
+366 LAYGPAVQ
-374 LAWHAVAASIDDAGR
+374 LAWHAVEASIDAQGR
-389 VTGTCVGTGM
+389 FMNTCVGTGM

-421 VIWAGAEMLRLIDNQ
+421 AIWAGAEMLRLLDRQ

-446 FYPEEVPTDEPIFNY
+446 FYPEEINTNEPIFNY

>member
-1 MNLKLFS
+1 MNIKTIALASL
-8 AICLMVPA
+8 LMPV
-16 MASAQGYVT
+16 MAFAQDNT
-25 QDSKVV
+25 TI

-49 GVSTKQEVKSAMDKV
+49 GVSTKQEVKAAIDRV

-72 TQFRTTSYEWGVTYS
+72 QQFRTTSYEWGVTYS

-94 ASGDAKYSDYVEA
+94 ASGDKKYAAYVEH
-107 NFRAI
+107 NFKAI
-112 ADAFPGAMKDLKNG
+112 ADAFPGAMKDLKKG
-126 KKLETAIRK
+126 KTLDTAIRK

-149 AAMIKADLDARKV
+149 AAMIKAELDARKN
-162 SEPSAK
+162 P
-168 VKVKSKAKSKENGKT
+168 KT
-183 AFNTA
+183 RATQVINTA
-188 PVIANYAQYIMEKEF
+188 PVIENYSQYIMTKEF
-203 RLEDGTFARKRPHKN
+203 RLADGTFARKRPHKN

-228 IPAVAYMGAYTG
+228 IPAIAYMGAYTN
-240 DSKYY
+240 DSKYF
-245 DEAARQVLLFRDK
+245 DEAAKQIMLFKDK

-272 EAMTPH
+272 EAMNPH

-291 LTMCEVLDVLPESHP
+291 LTMCEVLDVLPENHP
-306 QRPAILDLL
+306 QRGAILDLL

-321 LAALQTQDGFW
+321 LVALQGKDGFW

-357 AINKGWVSA
+357 AINQGWISA
-366 LAYGPMVQ
+366 LAYGPAVQ
-374 LAWHAVAASIDDAGR
+374 LAWHAVEASIDAQGR
-389 VTGTCVGTGM
+389 FTNTCVGTGM

-421 VIWAGAEMLRLIDNQ
+421 AIWAGAEMLRLLDRQ

-446 FYPEEVPTDEPIFNY
+446 FYPEEINTNEPIFNY

>member
-1 MNLKLFS
+1 MNIKTIAFASL
-8 AICLMVPA
+8 LMPA
-16 MASAQGYVT
+16 MAFAQDNT
-25 QDSKVV
+25 TI

-39 LLKPDYKHGY
+39 LLKPDYKYGY
-49 GVSTKQEVKSAMDKV
+49 GVSTKQEVKAAIDKV

-72 TQFRTTSYEWGVTYS
+72 QQFRTTSYEWGVTYS

-94 ASGDAKYSDYVEA
+94 ASGDKKYAAYVEQ
-107 NFRAI
+107 NFKAI
-112 ADAFPGAMKDLKNG
+112 ADAFPGAMKDLKKG
-126 KKLETAIRK
+126 KTLDTAIRK

-149 AAMIKADLDARKV
+149 AAMIKAELDARKN
-162 SEPSAK
+162 P
-168 VKVKSKAKSKENGKT
+168 KT
-183 AFNTA
+183 RSTQVINTA
-188 PVIANYAQYIMEKEF
+188 PVIENYSQYIMTKEF
-203 RLEDGTFARKRPHKN
+203 RLADGTFARKRPHKN

-228 IPAVAYMGAYTG
+228 IPAIAYMGAYTN
-240 DSKYY
+240 DSKYF
-245 DEAARQVLLFRDK
+245 DEAAKQIMLFKDK

-272 EAMTPH
+272 EAMNPH

-291 LTMCEVLDVLPESHP
+291 LTMCEVLDVLPENHP
-306 QRPAILDLL
+306 QRGAILDLL

-321 LAALQTQDGFW
+321 LVALQGKDGFW

-357 AINKGWVSA
+357 AINQGWISA
-366 LAYGPMVQ
+366 LAYGPAVQ
-374 LAWHAVAASIDDAGR
+374 LAWHAVEASIDAQGR
-389 VTGTCVGTGM
+389 FMNTCVGTGM

-421 VIWAGAEMLRLIDNQ
+421 AIWAGAEMLRLLDRQ

-446 FYPEEVPTDEPIFNY
+446 FYPEEVNTNEPIFNY

>member
-1 MNLKLFS
+1 MNIKTIALASL
-8 AICLMVPA
+8 LMPA
-16 MASAQGYVT
+16 MAFAQDNT
-25 QDSKVV
+25 TI

-39 LLKPDYKHGY
+39 LLKPDYKYGY
-49 GVSTKQEVKSAMDKV
+49 GVSTKQEVKAAIDRV

-72 TQFRTTSYEWGVTYS
+72 QQFRTTSYEWGVTYS

-94 ASGDAKYSDYVEA
+94 ASGDRKYAAYVEQ
-107 NFRAI
+107 NFKAI
-112 ADAFPGAMKDLKNG
+112 ADAFPGAMKDLKKG
-126 KKLETAIRK
+126 KTLDTAIRK

-149 AAMIKADLDARKV
+149 AAMIKAELDARKN
-162 SEPSAK
+162 P
-168 VKVKSKAKSKENGKT
+168 KT
-183 AFNTA
+183 RATQVINTA
-188 PVIANYAQYIMEKEF
+188 PVIENYSQYIMTKEF
-203 RLEDGTFARKRPHKN
+203 RLADGTFARKRPHKN

-228 IPAVAYMGAYTG
+228 IPAIAYMGAYTN
-240 DSKYY
+240 DSKYF
-245 DEAARQVLLFRDK
+245 DEAAKQIMLFKDK

-272 EAMTPH
+272 EAMNPH

-291 LTMCEVLDVLPESHP
+291 LTMCEVLDVLPENHP
-306 QRPAILDLL
+306 QRGAILDLL

-321 LAALQTQDGFW
+321 LVALQGKDGFW

-357 AINKGWVSA
+357 AINQGWISA
-366 LAYGPMVQ
+366 LAYGPAVQ
-374 LAWHAVAASIDDAGR
+374 LAWHAVEASIDAQGR
-389 VTGTCVGTGM
+389 FMNTCVGTGM

-421 VIWAGAEMLRLIDNQ
+421 AIWAGAEILRLLDRQ

-446 FYPEEVPTDEPIFNY
+446 FYPEEVNTNEPIFNY

>member
-1 MNLKLFS
+1 MNIKTIALASL
-8 AICLMVPA
+8 LMPA
-16 MASAQGYVT
+16 MAFAQDNT
-25 QDSKVV
+25 TI

-49 GVSTKQEVKSAMDKV
+49 GVSTKQEVKAAIDKV

-72 TQFRTTSYEWGVTYS
+72 QQFRTTSYEWGVTYS

-94 ASGDAKYSDYVEA
+94 ASGDKKYAAYVEQ
-107 NFRAI
+107 NFKAI
-112 ADAFPGAMKDLKNG
+112 ADAFPGAMKDLKKG
-126 KKLETAIRK
+126 KTLDTAIRK

-149 AAMIKADLDARKV
+149 AAMIKAELDARKN
-162 SEPSAK
+162 P
-168 VKVKSKAKSKENGKT
+168 KT
-183 AFNTA
+183 RATQVINTA
-188 PVIANYAQYIMEKEF
+188 PVIENYSQYIMTKEF
-203 RLEDGTFARKRPHKN
+203 RLADGTFARKRPHKN

-228 IPAVAYMGAYTG
+228 IPAIAYMGAYTN
-240 DSKYY
+240 DSKYF
-245 DEAARQVLLFRDK
+245 DEAAKQIMLFKDK

-272 EAMTPH
+272 EAMNPH

-291 LTMCEVLDVLPESHP
+291 LTMCEVLDVLPENHP
-306 QRPAILDLL
+306 QRGAILDLL

-321 LAALQTQDGFW
+321 LVALQGKNGFW

-357 AINKGWVSA
+357 AINQGWISA
-366 LAYGPMVQ
+366 LAYGPAVQ
-374 LAWHAVAASIDDAGR
+374 LAWHAVEASIDAQGR
-389 VTGTCVGTGM
+389 FMNTCVGTGM

-421 VIWAGAEMLRLIDNQ
+421 AIWAGAEMLRLLDRQ

-446 FYPEEVPTDEPIFNY
+446 FYPEEVNTNEPIFNY

>member
-1 MNLKLFS
+1 MNIKTIAFASL
-8 AICLMVPA
+8 LMPA
-16 MASAQGYVT
+16 MAFAQDNT
-25 QDSKVV
+25 AI

-49 GVSTKQEVKSAMDKV
+49 GVSTKEEVKAAIDKV

-72 TQFRTTSYEWGVTYS
+72 QQFRTTSYEWGVTYS

-94 ASGDAKYSDYVEA
+94 ASGDKKYAAYVEQ
-107 NFRAI
+107 NFKAI
-112 ADAFPGAMKDLKNG
+112 ADAFPGAMKDLKKG
-126 KKLETAIRK
+126 KTLDTAIRK

-149 AAMIKADLDARKV
+149 AAMIKAELDARKN
-162 SEPSAK
+162 P
-168 VKVKSKAKSKENGKT
+168 KT
-183 AFNTA
+183 RSTQVINTA
-188 PVIANYAQYIMEKEF
+188 PVIENYSQYIMTKEF
-203 RLEDGTFARKRPHKN
+203 RLADGTFARKRPHKN

-228 IPAVAYMGAYTG
+228 IPAIAYMGAYTN
-240 DSKYY
+240 DNKYF
-245 DEAARQVLLFRDK
+245 DEAAKQIMLFKDK

-272 EAMTPH
+272 EAMNPH

-291 LTMCEVLDVLPESHP
+291 LTMCEVLDVLPENHP
-306 QRPAILDLL
+306 QRGAILDLL

-321 LAALQTQDGFW
+321 LVALQGKDGFW

-357 AINKGWVSA
+357 AINQGWISA
-366 LAYGPMVQ
+366 LAYGPAVQ
-374 LAWHAVAASIDDAGR
+374 LAWHAVEASIDAQGR
-389 VTGTCVGTGM
+389 FMNTCVGTGM

-421 VIWAGAEMLRLIDNQ
+421 AIWAGAEMLRLLDRQ

-446 FYPEEVPTDEPIFNY
+446 FYPEEVNTNEPIFNY

>member
-1 MNLKLFS
+1 MNIKTIALASL
-8 AICLMVPA
+8 LMPA
-16 MASAQGYVT
+16 MAFAQDNT
-25 QDSKVV
+25 TI

-39 LLKPDYKHGY
+39 LLKPDYKYGY
-49 GVSTKQEVKSAMDKV
+49 GVSTKQEVKAAIDKV

-72 TQFRTTSYEWGVTYS
+72 QQFRTTSYEWGVTYS

-94 ASGDAKYSDYVEA
+94 ASGDRKYAAYVEQ
-107 NFRAI
+107 NFKAI
-112 ADAFPGAMKDLKNG
+112 ADAFPGAMKDLKKG
-126 KKLETAIRK
+126 KTLDTAIRK

-149 AAMIKADLDARKV
+149 AAMIKAELDARKN
-162 SEPSAK
+162 P
-168 VKVKSKAKSKENGKT
+168 KT
-183 AFNTA
+183 RATQVINTA
-188 PVIANYAQYIMEKEF
+188 PVIENYSQYIMTKEF
-203 RLEDGTFARKRPHKN
+203 RLADGTFARKRPHKN

-228 IPAVAYMGAYTG
+228 IPAIAYMGAYTN
-240 DSKYY
+240 DSKYF
-245 DEAARQVLLFRDK
+245 DEAAKQIMLFKDK

-272 EAMTPH
+272 EAMNPH

-291 LTMCEVLDVLPESHP
+291 LTMCEVLDVLPENHP
-306 QRPAILDLL
+306 QRGAILDLL

-321 LAALQTQDGFW
+321 LVALQGKDGFW

-357 AINKGWVSA
+357 AINQGWISA
-366 LAYGPMVQ
+366 LAYGPAVQ
-374 LAWHAVAASIDDAGR
+374 LAWHAVEASIDAQGR
-389 VTGTCVGTGM
+389 FMNTCVGTGM

-421 VIWAGAEMLRLIDNQ
+421 AIWAGAEMLRLLDRQ

-446 FYPEEVPTDEPIFNY
+446 FYPEEVNTNEPIFNY

>member
-1 MNLKLFS
+1 MNIKTIALASL
-8 AICLMVPA
+8 LMPA
-16 MASAQGYVT
+16 MAFAQDNT
-25 QDSKVV
+25 AI

-49 GVSTKQEVKSAMDKV
+49 GVSTKQEVKAAIDRV

-72 TQFRTTSYEWGVTYS
+72 QQFRTTSYEWGVTYS

-94 ASGDAKYSDYVEA
+94 ASGDKKYAAYVEQ
-107 NFRAI
+107 NFKAI
-112 ADAFPGAMKDLKNG
+112 ADAFPGAMKDLKKG
-126 KKLETAIRK
+126 KTLDTAIRK

-149 AAMIKADLDARKV
+149 AAMIKAELDARKN
-162 SEPSAK
+162 P
-168 VKVKSKAKSKENGKT
+168 KT
-183 AFNTA
+183 RSTQVINTA
-188 PVIANYAQYIMEKEF
+188 PVIENYSQYIMTKEF
-203 RLEDGTFARKRPHKN
+203 RLADGTFARKRPHKN

-228 IPAVAYMGAYTG
+228 IPAIAYMGAYTN
-240 DSKYY
+240 DSKYF
-245 DEAARQVLLFRDK
+245 DEAAKQIMLFKDK

-272 EAMTPH
+272 EAMNPH

-291 LTMCEVLDVLPESHP
+291 LTMCEVLDVLPENHP
-306 QRPAILDLL
+306 QRGAILDLL

-321 LAALQTQDGFW
+321 LVALQGKDGFW

-357 AINKGWVSA
+357 AINQGWISA
-366 LAYGPMVQ
+366 LAYGPAVQ
-374 LAWHAVAASIDDAGR
+374 LAWHAVEASIDAQGR
-389 VTGTCVGTGM
+389 FMNTCVGTGM

-421 VIWAGAEMLRLIDNQ
+421 AIWAGAEMLRLLDRQ

-446 FYPEEVPTDEPIFNY
+446 FYPEEVNTNEPIFNY

>member
-1 MNLKLFS
+1 MNIKTIALASL
-8 AICLMVPA
+8 LMPA
-16 MASAQGYVT
+16 MAFAQDNT
-25 QDSKVV
+25 TI

-39 LLKPDYKHGY
+39 LLKPDYKYGY
-49 GVSTKQEVKSAMDKV
+49 GVSTKQEVKAAIDKV

-72 TQFRTTSYEWGVTYS
+72 QQFRTTSYEWGVTYS

-94 ASGDAKYSDYVEA
+94 ASGDKKYAAYVEQ
-107 NFRAI
+107 NFKAI
-112 ADAFPGAMKDLKNG
+112 ADAFPGAMKDLKKG
-126 KKLETAIRK
+126 KTLDTAIRK

-149 AAMIKADLDARKV
+149 AAMIKAELDARKN
-162 SEPSAK
+162 P
-168 VKVKSKAKSKENGKT
+168 KT
-183 AFNTA
+183 RSTQVINTA
-188 PVIANYAQYIMEKEF
+188 PVIENYSQYIMTKEF
-203 RLEDGTFARKRPHKN
+203 RLADGTFARKRPHKN

-228 IPAVAYMGAYTG
+228 IPAIAYMGAYTN
-240 DSKYY
+240 DSKYF
-245 DEAARQVLLFRDK
+245 DEAAKQIMLFKDK

-272 EAMTPH
+272 EAMNPH

-291 LTMCEVLDVLPESHP
+291 LTMCEVLDVLPENHP
-306 QRPAILDLL
+306 QRGAILDLL

-321 LAALQTQDGFW
+321 LVALQGKDGFW

-357 AINKGWVSA
+357 AINQGWISA
-366 LAYGPMVQ
+366 LAYGPAVQ
-374 LAWHAVAASIDDAGR
+374 LAWHAVEASIDAQGR
-389 VTGTCVGTGM
+389 FMNTCVGTGM

-421 VIWAGAEMLRLIDNQ
+421 AIWAGAEMLRLLDRQ

-446 FYPEEVPTDEPIFNY
+446 FYPEEINTNEPIFNY

>member
-1 MNLKLFS
+1 MNIKTIALASL
-8 AICLMVPA
+8 LMPA
-16 MASAQGYVT
+16 MAFAQDNT
-25 QDSKVV
+25 AI

-49 GVSTKQEVKSAMDKV
+49 GVSTKEEVKAAIDKV

-72 TQFRTTSYEWGVTYS
+72 QQFRTTSYEWGVTYS

-94 ASGDAKYSDYVEA
+94 ASGDKKYAAYVEQ
-107 NFRAI
+107 NFKAI
-112 ADAFPGAMKDLKNG
+112 ADAFPGAMKDLKKG
-126 KKLETAIRK
+126 KTLDTAIRK

-149 AAMIKADLDARKV
+149 AAMIKAELDARKN
-162 SEPSAK
+162 P
-168 VKVKSKAKSKENGKT
+168 KT
-183 AFNTA
+183 RSTQVINTA
-188 PVIANYAQYIMEKEF
+188 PVIENYSQYIMTKEF
-203 RLEDGTFARKRPHKN
+203 RLADGTFARKRPHKN

-228 IPAVAYMGAYTG
+228 IPAIAYMGAYTN
-240 DSKYY
+240 DSKYF
-245 DEAARQVLLFRDK
+245 DEAAKQIMLFKDK

-272 EAMTPH
+272 EAMNPH

-291 LTMCEVLDVLPESHP
+291 LTMCEVLDVLPENHP
-306 QRPAILDLL
+306 QRGAILDLL

-321 LAALQTQDGFW
+321 LVALQGKDGFW

-357 AINKGWVSA
+357 AINQGWISA
-366 LAYGPMVQ
+366 LAYGPAVQ
-374 LAWHAVAASIDDAGR
+374 LAWHAVEASIDAQGR
-389 VTGTCVGTGM
+389 FMNTCVGTGM

-421 VIWAGAEMLRLIDNQ
+421 AIWAGAEMLRLLDRQ

-446 FYPEEVPTDEPIFNY
+446 FYPEEVNTNEPIFNY